1 MRKAGVP
8 KDAVARLY
16 REALGLKEGSRNDAV
31 EMRVGNRLLAATVG
45 TLVYGADVPP
55 RMTPRRVGR
64 KAAVACVSDLAAKGV
79 RPRWALVSV
88 TAPES
93 CAPRTHKGVASGLA
107 DAAATYGF
115 VVLGGD
121 TSRGEEM
128 SITVCMMGMARGI
141 FRRHG
146 GHAYQRRQPSVPGRG
161 GASPGDHVFATG
173 RFGLPAAG
181 LYAMRHGVPGP
192 RGCIR
197 AALEPR
203 ARLDFGARAARYLSS
218 TMNSGNGLSA
228 TLNEMAARSGVRIV
242 VDGDPAA
249 DGVPEFAARHGLDAD
264 DLVYNGGGEY
274 EMVFTLRPGGIDDI
288 FSAVRDTDISLAFLG
303 RVEEGGG
310 VYLERDGGRAPLPAG
325 GRKALR

>member
-1 MRKAGVP
+1 MRGAGIPGGV
-8 KDAVARLY
+8 VARLY
-16 REALGLKEGSRNDAV
+16 REGLGLKEGSRNDAA
-31 EMRVGNRLLAATVG
+31 EMRVGNRLLAATVE
-45 TLVYGADVPP
+45 TLLYGADVPP
-55 RMTPRRVGR
+55 RMTSRLAGR

-93 CAPRTHKGVASGLA
+93 CTPRTHKGVAAGLA
-107 DAAATYGF
+107 DAAAAYGF

-121 TSRGEEM
+121 TNRGEEM
-128 SITVCMMGMARGI
+128 SITVCMMGMAKGI
-141 FRRHG
+141 FRRG
-146 GHAYQRRQPSVPGRG
+146 GRAYQRQPSVPGRG
-161 GASPGDHVFATG
+161 GASPRDHVFATG

-203 ARLDFGARAARYLSS
+203 ARLDFGARSARYLSS
-218 TMNSGNGLSA
+218 TMNSRDGLSD
-228 TLNEMAARSGVRIV
+228 TLREMAARSGVRIV

-274 EMVFTLRPGGIDDI
+274 EMVFTLRPGGINDI

-303 RVEEGGG
+303 RVEEGEG
-310 VYLERDGGRAPLPAG
+310 VCLERDGSREPLPAG
-325 GRKALR
+325 GRKAFV